1 MEAAATTTI
10 PEAILVEII
19 VRLPLRSIARFKS
32 VCKQWKALIE
42 SSYLRRV
49 FVSLQKQSSS
59 SCSLMFGTDY
69 PYPIA
74 EAIGFHGCSTWDL
87 PRSPGSYIMPFQ
99 RYPNL
104 PTRSY
109 FYRSS
114 SNGLIWIDLFPTRT
128 VGMTFYYKTFVGNP
142 VSQQWVEI
150 PPPPQECKAT
160 ALVTRISVDEDGVV
174 LSFKVVRTCDPD
186 PDPYDQS
193 LVPNDMGMYE
203 WRVCVYSS
211 ETGAWSF
218 KRLLSSVPVQYTAY
232 YPPVNVNGMLYR
244 WERIVDDSAPG
255 SLLAYDFFGP
265 EDHDHCQ
272 VIPLPLPYHEDVR
285 RCLTTSGG
293 DVIYIE
299 ILYGRLKVWK
309 LNNNKNDSGSSEWWH
324 LSGEEINL
332 VSVVGSDFDC
342 FPMAV
347 NPFNADIIYMWSV
360 QDSCLVSGN
369 LRTQEFVVH
378 QELESW
384 RNSEGCYSINTY
396 HSKGY
401 IEDNHNITMV
411 LMLSQFVLP
420 QWMDPVPCLPN

>member
-1 MEAAATTTI
+1 MEFQAAS
-10 PEAILVEII
+10 L
-19 VRLPLRSIARFKS
+19 LYSRSIHCLLPSCQCQWDALS
-32 VCKQWKALIE
+32 V
-42 SSYLRRV
+42 
-49 FVSLQKQSSS
+49 
-59 SCSLMFGTDY
+59 G
-69 PYPIA
+69 
-74 EAIGFHGCSTWDL
+74 
-87 PRSPGSYIMPFQ
+87 
-99 RYPNL
+99 
-104 PTRSY
+104 
-109 FYRSS
+109 
-114 SNGLIWIDLFPTRT
+114 
-128 VGMTFYYKTFVGNP
+128 
-142 VSQQWVEI
+142 
-150 PPPPQECKAT
+150 
-160 ALVTRISVDEDGVV
+160 EDSG
-174 LSFKVVRTCDPD
+174 
-186 PDPYDQS
+186 
-193 LVPNDMGMYE
+193 
-203 WRVCVYSS
+203 
-211 ETGAWSF
+211 
-218 KRLLSSVPVQYTAY
+218 
-232 YPPVNVNGMLYR
+232 
-244 WERIVDDSAPG
+244 PG

-309 LNNNKNDSGSSEWWH
+309 LNNNKNDSGH

-347 NPFNADIIYMWSV
+347 NPFNADIVYMWSV

-401 IEDNHNITMV
+401 IEDNHNITTV
-411 LMLSQFVLP
+411 LMLS
-420 QWMDPVPCLPN
+420 

>member
-142 VSQQWVEI
+142 
-150 PPPPQECKAT
+150 
-160 ALVTRISVDEDGVV
+160 
-174 LSFKVVRTCDPD
+174 
-186 PDPYDQS
+186 S